1 MTTRTLSITQAR
13 NEITGLAERFAKDPT
28 PVEVTRR
35 GRPVMAVIPWDVYEG
50 MVETLEIMQDTEL
63 VGRLRKSMEEMAR
76 GKVVSLAAVK
86 REFGI

>member
-1 MTTRTLSITQAR
+1 
-13 NEITGLAERFAKDPT
+13 
-28 PVEVTRR
+28 
-35 GRPVMAVIPWDVYEG
+35 
-50 MVETLEIMQDTEL
+50 MQDTEL